1 MIDVSYLIANL
12 DEILGDNMFL
22 KDARKAENLKGS
34 VYSTFSQIETQIDQ
48 IESQL
53 SVATNTAFRSDEE
66 IQKIKNA
73 LFEYLK
79 SQIDNSQI
87 LLNSLNGGWY

>member
-1 MIDVSYLIANL
+1 MIDVGYLIADL
-12 DEILGDNMFL
+12 DEVLGDNMFL

-34 VYSTFSQIETQIDQ
+34 IHSTFSQIETQIEQ

-53 SVATNTAFRSDEE
+53 ITTTDTAYRNDGE

-79 SQIDNSQI
+79 SQITNSQT
-87 LLNSLNGGWY
+87 LLSSLDGGWY